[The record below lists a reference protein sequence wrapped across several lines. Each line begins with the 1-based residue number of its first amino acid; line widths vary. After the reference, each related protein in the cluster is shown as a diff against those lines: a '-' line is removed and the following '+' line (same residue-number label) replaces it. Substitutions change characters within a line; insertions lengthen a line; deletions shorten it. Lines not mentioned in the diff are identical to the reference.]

1 MNHFHSIIN
10 EIARGKWM
18 IDPHYAF
25 GYYPLVTKMLSGDAS
40 PHESTQGEEYQPLA
54 VIHQPNGPNLYINNY
69 KTLKKADFI
78 IEQGS
83 VLSMPVTGAI
93 MKSDYCGSYGS
104 LTRAAVIKAAD
115 NHDSIKS
122 IIIDADSGGGSV
134 YGTETLVDAIRS
146 CTKPIDGLVN
156 DGMAASAMYWVI
168 STCNNIYVTHGTSQ
182 VGSIGVYTTYLSLKK
197 AYADMGIAIE
207 DIYSNLSTEKNGK
220 YRIWEETGNSDAV
233 RAELDVLAQH
243 FIDQVNLNRGSKIN
257 LEAGDPYKGAMYYA
271 DEALAIGLID
281 GIKSY
286 DELVSEALGTNEVS
300 TENVFQTNIY
310 NMKQYAKVNATLG
323 VDSLEASEDG
333 VYLNETQ
340 IATIE
345 STLEANEQAVNQAA
359 ASAAEGANARIAEL
373 ETQLAASNANAA
385 SANALINSIA
395 SEYEL
400 EGDTAEAQAESLRAH
415 IATLES
421 KPGAKPAALAPAVT
435 EEVDQTPNVFEN
447 PMYEGLAAEA
457 GVPHV
462 FKK

>member
-1 MNHFHSIIN
+1 
-10 EIARGKWM
+10 
-18 IDPHYAF
+18 
-25 GYYPLVTKMLSGDAS
+25 
-40 PHESTQGEEYQPLA
+40 
-54 VIHQPNGPNLYINNY
+54 
-69 KTLKKADFI
+69 
-78 IEQGS
+78 
-83 VLSMPVTGAI
+83 
-93 MKSDYCGSYGS
+93 
-104 LTRAAVIKAAD
+104 
-115 NHDSIKS
+115 
-122 IIIDADSGGGSV
+122 
-134 YGTETLVDAIRS
+134 
-146 CTKPIDGLVN
+146 
-156 DGMAASAMYWVI
+156 
-168 STCNNIYVTHGTSQ
+168 
-182 VGSIGVYTTYLSLKK
+182 
-197 AYADMGIAIE
+197 
-207 DIYSNLSTEKNGK
+207 
-220 YRIWEETGNSDAV
+220 V